1 MIDAYVYTITNK
13 ITGEFYHGYRYRNQT
28 LDIVP
33 NDDLWITYFTS
44 SNRIKNDIK
53 KYGKNS
59 FTATI
64 IYENTDSVKCWQQEQ
79 IAIKNDWGNP
89 LLLNGKYHDPESN
102 VEVFRRIGFFS
113 EESRLKMS
121 MANKGRPKSEEHK
134 RKIALANTG
143 NKGSAEKSAKI
154 SISRKGK
161 PPSNKGVTPPKYEC
175 PHCKALVSNGNLNR
189 WHGDNCKLVD
199 PVGHTARTLSIAL
212 MNKEG
217 KNQKKRWADPAYKQM
232 MSERRKALWADPEY
246 RARMLAARK
255 K

>member
-28 LDIVP
+28 LGIVP

-79 IAIKNDWGNP
+79 ITIRQDWGNP
-89 LLLNGKYHDPESN
+89 LLLNGKYHDPDSN
-102 VEVFRRIGFFS
+102 VEIFRRVNMLT

-121 MANKGRPKSEEHK
+121 MAGKGRPKSEEHK
-134 RKIALANTG
+134 RKIALDNTG
-143 NKGSAEKSAKI
+143 NIGSVQKCAKI
-154 SISRKGK
+154 SAARKGK
-161 PPSNKGVTPPKYEC
+161 PPSNKGVTPPKYSC
-175 PHCKALVSNGNLNR
+175 PHCNVLVSNGNLNR
-189 WHGDNCKLVD
+189 WHGNNCKLID
-199 PVGHTARTLSIAL
+199 PKGHAKRTIQVASINRIQEA
-212 MNKEG
+212 
-217 KNQKKRWADPAYKQM
+217 
-232 MSERRKALWADPEY
+232 
-246 RARMLAARK
+246 
-255 K
+255 